1 MGDPHAVMRRGI
13 LGGTSVEC
21 TTRFESFQV
30 GVMDFIHQPS
40 DNDGNPSR
48 SGLGKQNLYPHS
60 LNVCGLTQCGR

>member
-1 MGDPHAVMRRGI
+1 MRGGI

-21 TTRFESFQV
+21 MTRFESFQV
-30 GVMDFIHQPS
+30 GVMDFIHEPS
-40 DNDGNPSR
+40 DNDDNPSR